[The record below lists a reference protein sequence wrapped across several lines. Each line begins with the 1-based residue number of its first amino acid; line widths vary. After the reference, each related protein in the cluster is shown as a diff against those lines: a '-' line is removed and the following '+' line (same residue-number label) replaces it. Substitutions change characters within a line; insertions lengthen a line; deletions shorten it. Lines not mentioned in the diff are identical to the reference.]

1 MAVEKFGLVV
11 FDFLPV
17 FVQQTFEPLDFFF
30 PALFF
35 VLFAAVGDEQQ
46 GEQKQD
52 DSQSDRQM
60 SQSFIPDLF
69 SLQLSLLLFVAC
81 LPVQQLLTLVQ

>member
-1 MAVEKFGLVV
+1 MAVEKFSLVV

-35 VLFAAVGDEQQ
+35 VLFAFDVDGKPDDYRTRNPDQQVG
-46 GEQKQD
+46 GVNTRKG
-52 DSQSDRQM
+52 
-60 SQSFIPDLF
+60 I
-69 SLQLSLLLFVAC
+69 
-81 LPVQQLLTLVQ
+81 